1 MTQVTLVVG
10 QLTEALLLK
19 ASMYTLSKETSLV
32 RTKNVVQQGLFKK
45 VIPSTSTLVALS
57 VKKRIGR

>member
-1 MTQVTLVVG
+1 MVLE
-10 QLTEALLLK
+10 LTEALLLN

-32 RTKNVVQQGLFKK
+32 RTKKVVQHGLFKK
-45 VIPSTSTLVALS
+45 VMPSTSTLVALS